1 MYKINTHICHS
12 VACSVLRF
20 LLTLYLGDYY
30 ALVHTERHHS
40 CNCHGVFIIA
50 QWLKTDFGTRL
61 PESNLVCVTL
71 GNLLNLSVHWLTHLV
86 N

>member
-12 VACSVLRF
+12 VACSVLCF
-20 LLTLYLGDYY
+20 LLILYLGDYY
-30 ALVHTERHHS
+30 MLVHIERHQS
-40 CNCHGVFIIA
+40 CNCHGVVIIA
-50 QWLKTDFGTRL
+50 QCLKTDFATRL
-61 PESNLVCVTL
+61 PESNLVCATF